1 MWRKV
6 LSAGLIGLVLSA
18 APAFADPASRTAG
31 ASKSAASS
39 GSKRAL
45 WTAVGI
51 GAGFAAGMFIGLNA
65 FDDAVNSDRKVWTSA
80 LVGAAA
86 GGLAGNLIGKA
97 TARTTPVRVDSVL
110 NRREVSASWTAVGT
124 GPDDELRRRVRKL
137 NVLDLPAK

>member
-1 MWRKV
+1 MWRK
-6 LSAGLIGLVLSA
+6 LLTAGLIGLVLSA
-18 APAFADPASRTAG
+18 TPAFADPASRTAG

-97 TARTTPVRVDSVL
+97 TARTTPVRADSVL
-110 NRREVSASWTAVGT
+110 NRREVSAPWTVAT

-137 NVLDLPAK
+137 NAFDLPGK